1 MIIEHLLTASGEE
14 FATFGVLENQP
25 VKDDSLDLNICVEY
39 PWQNQK
45 KIMEHLLTPCFPV
58 DGGSVGAGGACTIVW
73 CVEYE

>member
-39 PWQNQK
+39 P
-45 KIMEHLLTPCFPV
+45 
-58 DGGSVGAGGACTIVW
+58 
-73 CVEYE
+73 